1 MLRWRLL
8 LGTLFIAAIAGF
20 CWADF
25 RLEAATGVPGL
36 GLLPVL
42 VVLVVLATSE
52 VLGLA
57 AAAGVQPA
65 AWAAQAGALL
75 IALSS
80 WAAPLGDGLARL
92 SATAGVAD
100 SAGASAGSEWTFL
113 ATGLAVIL
121 VLVAEMARYRAPGG
135 ATAAVATSV
144 FAAIYVGVLMAF
156 AVQLRMH
163 WGLAALASMLI
174 VVKLSDI
181 GAYTVG
187 RLIGRHKM
195 SPVISPGKTLEGAA
209 GAIVFACLASWLT
222 SLVVAGEGGNAG
234 RAVGWIAYGALVAV
248 AGMAGDLGESLLKR
262 DVGRKDSSAWMPGF
276 GGVLDMVDSVL
287 LAAPIAYA
295 CWRFGLV
302 GR

>member
-8 LGTLFIAAIAGF
+8 LGTLFIAAIAGC

-25 RLEAATGVPGL
+25 RLEATTGVPGL

-42 VVLVVLATSE
+42 VVFVALATSE

-57 AAAGVQPA
+57 AAAGVYPA
-65 AWAAQAGALL
+65 TWAAQAGALL

-92 SATAGVAD
+92 SATVGAAD
-100 SAGASAGSEWTFL
+100 GGGASAGSEWTLL

-144 FAAIYVGVLMAF
+144 FAVVYVGVLMAL

-174 VVKLSDI
+174 VVKVSDI

-195 SPVISPGKTLEGAA
+195 SPIISPGKTLEGAA

-222 SLVVAGEGGNAG
+222 SLVMAGEGGAPG
-234 RAVGWIAYGALVAV
+234 GAIGWIVYGALIAA
-248 AGMAGDLGESLLKR
+248 AGMVGDLAESLLKR
-262 DVGRKDSSAWMPGF
+262 DVGRKDSSAWLPGF

-287 LAAPIAYA
+287 LAAPVAYA

>member
-8 LGTLFIAAIAGF
+8 LGTLFIAAITGF

-25 RLEAATGVPGL
+25 RLEATTGVPGL

-57 AAAGVQPA
+57 AAAGVHPA

-92 SATAGVAD
+92 SATV
-100 SAGASAGSEWTFL
+100 GAAESGGAAAGSEWTLL

-135 ATAAVATSV
+135 ATAAVATSI
-144 FAAIYVGVLMAF
+144 FAVVYVGVLMAF
-156 AVQLRMH
+156 AVQLRMQ

-174 VVKLSDI
+174 AVKVSDI

-209 GAIVFACLASWLT
+209 GAIVFACLGSWLT
-222 SLVVAGEGGNAG
+222 SLAMAGKGGAPG
-234 RAVGWIAYGALVAV
+234 GAIGWIVYGALVAA
-248 AGMAGDLGESLLKR
+248 AGMVGDLGESLLKR
-262 DVGRKDSSAWMPGF
+262 DVGRKDSSTWLPGF

-287 LAAPIAYA
+287 LAAPVAYA
-295 CWRFGLV
+295 CWRFGLI